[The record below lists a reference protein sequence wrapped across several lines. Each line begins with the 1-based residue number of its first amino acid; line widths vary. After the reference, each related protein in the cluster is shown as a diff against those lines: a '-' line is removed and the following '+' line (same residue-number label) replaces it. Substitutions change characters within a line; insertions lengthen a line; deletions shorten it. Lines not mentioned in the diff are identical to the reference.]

1 VQIESSS
8 PDVRASARTY
18 HGARY
23 VIAINAGTTPASVT
37 VPELGAGAIVLGD
50 SGTVLP
56 PLGVRIYVVPPRS

>member
-8 PDVRASARTY
+8 ADVRASARTY

-23 VIAINAGTTPASVT
+23 IFAINAGTTPASLT
-37 VPELGAGAIVLGD
+37 VPELGEGAVVLGD
-50 SGTVLP
+50 AGPVLP